1 MNIGSRFLELKPTNL
16 VVFSVAGNTSSCGYI
31 NESTPFPLFPGCVPA
46 NSSLESVRWESLC
59 TFLQLSQ
66 SDSGWTNRM
75 RFWLSY
81 ESGKCKRHYILCNF
95 RRGIDLRYAEVLE
108 TTGSHRKTHPKS
120 HCVQVALR
128 VFDILAT
135 EICDQKVYN
144 LVDALLGFDQFER
157 SGTGR
162 K

>member
-1 MNIGSRFLELKPTNL
+1 MIRSMYSPRPHWNPWSGSII
-16 VVFSVAGNTSSCGYI
+16 Y
-31 NESTPFPLFPGCVPA
+31 
-46 NSSLESVRWESLC
+46 SLC

-95 RRGIDLRYAEVLE
+95 PRGIDLRYAEVLE

-128 VFDILAT
+128 VFDISAT
-135 EICDQKVYN
+135 KICDQKVYN

-162 K
+162 KWRYLHTVRRPGRFSMWRHHLHDFCIP